1 MLYKV
6 KNLNG
11 TSDSKLPAGYSSC
24 LDFWEKILSWDKPF
38 RSSTTKCHNIRCNE
52 KDNLNGAH
60 VKLVEG
66 GDEWYI
72 VPLCTSCN
80 TGLKNAVFSV
90 DGPLVPVEYPNYPI
104 KY

>member
-11 TSDSKLPAGYSSC
+11 TSDNKLPSGYSSW
-24 LDFWEKILSWDKPF
+24 LDFWEKILVRKATD
-38 RSSTTKCHNIRCNE
+38 CHNIQCN
-52 KDNLNGAH
+52 KKNNLNGAH
-60 VKLVEG
+60 VQLVEG
-66 GDEWYI
+66 GNEWYI

-80 TGLKNAVFSV
+80 TGLKNVAFFVN
-90 DGPLVPVEYPNYPI
+90 GPLVPVEYPNYPI